1 MVQRLPHDL
10 SKKNTSFQFMFL
22 WVQLIYIAT
31 WRRQTKGLLALRNS
45 RCHSIQ
51 FTMQTE
57 TDGHLL
63 LLDINIYRGNNG
75 SLDHRVYRKLT
86 HTNLCWTVSSHHHP
100 ANEHSVLS
108 TLVQRTGV
116 ICNQQSSGLT

>member
-1 MVQRLPHDL
+1 MG
-10 SKKNTSFQFMFL
+10 
-22 WVQLIYIAT
+22 
-31 WRRQTKGLLALRNS
+31 QTDKGLLGLLNS

-63 LLDINIYRGNNG
+63 LLDINIYRRNSG
-75 SLDHRVYRKLT
+75 SLDHKVYRKLT
-86 HTNLCWTVSSHHHP
+86 YTNLFLTVNSHHHL

-108 TLVQRTGV
+108 TLVHRGRV
-116 ICNQQSSGLT
+116 ICNQQSLQV